1 METSVMPSQ
10 IEVRQKVAKRL
21 KIARESTGYAS
32 AQAFC
37 KVHNLTLEQ
46 YIRHENGETIIRASQ
61 AMQYAKLL
69 NTTLQ
74 WLMLGDSW
82 KNQKI

>member
-1 METSVMPSQ
+1 MPSQ

-21 KIARESTGYAS
+21 KIARESAGYTS
-32 AQAFC
+32 AQDFC
-37 KVHNLTLEQ
+37 VAHNLPLEQ
-46 YIRHENGETIIRASQ
+46 YIRHENGDIIIRASQ

-74 WLMLGDSW
+74 WLMLGDNW
-82 KNQKI
+82 KN

>member
-1 METSVMPSQ
+1 MPSQ
-10 IEVRQKVAKRL
+10 IEVRQKVANRL
-21 KIARESTGYAS
+21 KVARESAGYTS
-32 AQAFC
+32 AQDFC
-37 KVHNLTLEQ
+37 KTHNLPLEQ
-46 YIRHENGETIIRASQ
+46 YIRHENGDSIIRASQ

-74 WLMLGDSW
+74 WLMLGDNW